1 MTASILQSVS
11 HTYWYLTFVC
21 NIIAKICI
29 GYMYNVH
36 GTKNIHIGDWLIFP
50 FSGSVCEKIL
60 WLDTKGSVSYSKIQ
74 V

>member
-50 FSGSVCEKIL
+50 FSGSVLFIGVHL
-60 WLDTKGSVSYSKIQ
+60 GASVFQ
-74 V
+74 T